1 MGTPP
6 VWDDFRKQGVHV
18 PIGMGEEHLK
28 KAPPRRRLFFRT
40 GGVSKFPFCFCHA
53 RELMKTPFYSVMKG
67 SCKDTIFSVM
77 QGSFRIS
84 RSFFEKSK
92 SFLSGEFVLRFIE

>member
-1 MGTPP
+1 
-6 VWDDFRKQGVHV
+6 
-18 PIGMGEEHLK
+18 
-28 KAPPRRRLFFRT
+28 
-40 GGVSKFPFCFCHA
+40 
-53 RELMKTPFYSVMKG
+53 MKTPFYSVMKG

>member
-1 MGTPP
+1 
-6 VWDDFRKQGVHV
+6 
-18 PIGMGEEHLK
+18 
-28 KAPPRRRLFFRT
+28 
-40 GGVSKFPFCFCHA
+40 
-53 RELMKTPFYSVMKG
+53 MKTPFYSVMKG

-84 RSFFEKSK
+84 HSFFEKSK